1 MPHTSRKLSES
12 GYYHVVPKG
21 VNGRLIFENDAD
33 RNIYVSLLSEA
44 NDEFSILLHA
54 YCLMSNHVHLVLED
68 TKEELADYMKLV
80 HERYG
85 TYFSDKIECVDG
97 VFRKPFWS
105 EPIETD
111 EYLLCAVRY
120 VHANPAAAGICPA
133 SAYDWS
139 SAKEYLGRADR
150 KTIAQ
155 TEMVLDMCS
164 GVNGFIRFSQPSEST
179 ALAFPGSQLRG
190 HLTDDEAARIARAV
204 MGGKCDLASADRNAR
219 ASAINILTKRGFGV
233 SQIARITGLG
243 RGEIYRHKKSC
254 DTRG

>member
-33 RNIYVSLLSEA
+33 RSTYVSLLSEA
-44 NDEFSILLHA
+44 NDRFSVLLHA

-68 TKEELADYMKLV
+68 TKGELADYMKLV
-80 HERYG
+80 HEQYG

-120 VHANPAAAGICPA
+120 VHANPAAAEICPA

-139 SAKEYLGRADR
+139 SAKDYLGR
-150 KTIAQ
+150 KGIAH
-155 TEMVLDMCS
+155 TNMVLDMCD
-164 GVNGFIRFSQPSEST
+164 GVDGFIRFSQPDKST
-179 ALAFPGSQLRG
+179 AKPFPGSRLRA
-190 HLTDDEAARIARAV
+190 HLTDDETAWIAHAV
-204 MGGKCDLASADRNAR
+204 LGGSCDLTSADKEAR
-219 ASAINILTKRGFGV
+219 EWAVATLSKRGFAI
-233 SQIARITGLG
+233 SQISRITGLS
-243 RGEIYRHKKSC
+243 RSEVYRRLGH
-254 DTRG
+254 

>member
-21 VNGRLIFENDAD
+21 VNGRLIFENDID
-33 RNIYVSLLSEA
+33 RNAYVSLLSEA
-44 NDEFSILLHA
+44 SADFSILLHA

-68 TKEELADYMKLV
+68 AQGELADYMKLI

-139 SAKEYLGRADR
+139 SAKDYLGRSG
-150 KTIAQ
+150 IAH
-155 TEMVLDMCS
+155 TEMVLDMCG
-164 GVNGFIRFSQPSEST
+164 GVDGFVRFSQPGEST
-179 ALAFPGSQLRG
+179 ALPFPGSQLRG
-190 HLTDDEAARIARAV
+190 HLNDDEAARISHAV
-204 MGGKCDLASADRNAR
+204 MGGNCDLTSADRAAR
-219 ASAINILTKRGFGV
+219 STAIAVLIKRGFGV
-233 SQIARITGLG
+233 SQISRVTGLG
-243 RGEIYRHKKSC
+243 RGEIYRHMKSC